1 MAASLSDTLKGLI
14 SSRLVDQMS
23 SGLAEGRDGVRSGLD
38 LAFTA
43 ILGGLLRSQG
53 DAQSMSQIASLV
65 ADPAL
70 EGGTLARLHA
80 NAAHLLQTVT
90 VETTVVPGPSST
102 WQKVRPEVPE
112 PAMEPGRKLN
122 STVFG
127 ISLESVCRSIGTVS
141 GVRTSSATA
150 LLQLAAPMVLIA
162 LQHRLRAAPITGSAL
177 AALLSSDRARILASV
192 HPGIVGPLGLGT
204 LILTTP
210 VPMTHGTSGSAEP
223 AGATGTTQPAAQPA
237 ARPRLVDTTSQ
248 GAASTA
254 ALPTV
259 VPSVAAAPIP
269 AAPSG
274 RQTVRNSSRTAARL
288 IGAWLGFLAL
298 LALGLISLLLY
309 QFWSQG
315 GQIGPILS
323 SGGEIR
329 RLLPDGTQVTIRSE
343 SVEQRLLG
351 DIEDRWSVVTR
362 SRWIEIDGL
371 TFETGSAVV
380 TGESR
385 IILTR
390 LGQILRAYPSVRL
403 KIGGYTDN
411 QGDPEANRRL
421 SEQRA
426 RAVVSLLRD
435 DGIAVSRLEAEGFGE
450 SSPIADNATA
460 EGRAK
465 NRRIALQ
472 ILQR

>member
-14 SSRLVDQMS
+14 SSRLVDSMS
-23 SGLAEGRDGVRSGLD
+23 SGLAESRDGVRSGLD

-43 ILGGLLRSQG
+43 LLGGLLRSQA
-53 DAQSMSQIASLV
+53 DSQSMSQIAALV

-90 VETTVVPGPSST
+90 SETTVVPGPHSAV
-102 WQKVRPEVPE
+102 QKVRPQPVE
-112 PAMEPGRKLN
+112 PAMEPGRRLN

-127 ISLESVCRSIGTVS
+127 ISFESVCRSIAAAS
-141 GVRTSSATA
+141 GVRSSSATA
-150 LLQLAAPMVLIA
+150 LIQLAAPMVLIA
-162 LQHRLRAAPITGSAL
+162 LQHRLKAAPITGAAL
-177 AALLSSDRARILASV
+177 AALLNADRARILAGV
-192 HPGIVGPLGLGT
+192 PPGVIGPLGLGT

-210 VPMTHGTSGSAEP
+210 GPANSAVPPGS
-223 AGATGTTQPAAQPA
+223 TGTAQPTA
-237 ARPRLVDTTSQ
+237 APVARPRLVETPPPGRATA
-248 GAASTA
+248 GASAHD
-254 ALPTV
+254 PQN
-259 VPSVAAAPIP
+259 AAP
-269 AAPSG
+269 APMPVSSAG
-274 RQTVRNSSRTAARL
+274 RPTGRNPSRNAIRL
-288 IGAWLGFLAL
+288 IGAWLAFLAL

-315 GQIGPILS
+315 GQIGPILG

-362 SRWIEIDGL
+362 ARWIEIDGL

-426 RAVVSLLRD
+426 QAVVSLLRD
-435 DGIAVSRLEAEGFGE
+435 DGIAGSRLEAEGYGE